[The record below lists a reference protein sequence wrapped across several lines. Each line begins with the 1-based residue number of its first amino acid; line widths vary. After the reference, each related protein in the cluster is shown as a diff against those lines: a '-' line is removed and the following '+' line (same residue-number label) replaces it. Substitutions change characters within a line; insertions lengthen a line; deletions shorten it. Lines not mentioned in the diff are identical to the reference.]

1 MQSFTTQSINP
12 LQLMVAVQDRIVSSD
27 GVATIAL
34 PPNTFQHTDPAENV
48 KVEALLSDGSP
59 LPSFITFD
67 AENLEFQVNA
77 EAARE
82 LGVKAVDV
90 KIIGRDSQGNEA
102 AGLFRIVIL
111 QEDLDEEEIPV
122 PDGDPNLEIEEGGEQ
137 EGAEETTEDQV
148 FHEGST
154 PLAEQVKM
162 AGRFGFFQ
170 DRDLLLNDLMRI
182 ASR

>member
-1 MQSFTTQSINP
+1 
-12 LQLMVAVQDRIVSSD
+12 
-27 GVATIAL
+27 
-34 PPNTFQHTDPAENV
+34 
-48 KVEALLSDGSP
+48 
-59 LPSFITFD
+59 
-67 AENLEFQVNA
+67 
-77 EAARE
+77 

-137 EGAEETTEDQV
+137 EGGEQEGAEETTEDQV
-148 FHEGST
+148 FYEGST
-154 PLAEQVKM
+154 PLAEQVKT